1 MEGNKRKWIIIL
13 SIIGVVVVGEIAAIF
28 FVILNRNSGPDIE
41 EMLVQAEA
49 YFDEKE
55 YEEAI
60 EEYKEILEFDEESE
74 KAYLGLADV
83 YMETEDYKK
92 AQKLLEDA
100 KVESKKITKKLDKVM
115 EALDEE
121 SEDESDQEP
130 EQQKTETKVE
140 VKQVETVAE
149 VKEPEYYLESVST
162 SMFPIITLD
171 ISSTDAMQ
179 LTEDDITI
187 LENGS
192 NAEIVKLNVS
202 NETMML
208 GYLSPDIY
216 GDGNKRT
223 VEISVLG
230 KSVTVDNAADK
241 EYASPAMQPANI
253 TFVSSDV
260 SAYPEI
266 SLYVRVDNGMETIKG
281 LNTQNFII
289 KERLEGGEFLYQE
302 VQTAEIL
309 DQNAALNISL
319 VADKSGS
326 IDISDMDKI
335 KTVMKEFINILQYN
349 AGDKAE
355 VLAIDDIV
363 RQMCTFTSN
372 NVLLQNGIDNMFPEG
387 MTAFYDG
394 IMEGVTHT
402 MYEDGARCVIAFT
415 DGIDNSSYYTPDEV
429 INFANSCKVPVYI
442 IGVGGNIDSSELERI
457 AYNTGGQ
464 YWYIDDLYSLE
475 EIYQSIYREQKE
487 MYRIVYHCDERIS
500 KESIRDINI
509 SMVGQNYCAENE
521 VSVEPAELELADNT
535 AHSSRYE
542 LVMSDASWEAARKA
556 CSDMGGH
563 LVTITSQ
570 SEMDTV
576 IQMAEDAGVDYIWLG
591 GYTSYDR
598 NDNVFAHWVT
608 GEEFNYYNWS
618 KNEPSRK
625 DLDGTNEW
633 YLMLWNLPQYGG
645 WTWNDQRNDPAAD
658 LSYFRG
664 KMAFICEYE

>member
-13 SIIGVVVVGEIAAIF
+13 SIIGVVVVCEIAAIF
-28 FVILNRNSGPDIE
+28 FVLFHRASGPDIE

-49 YFDEKE
+49 YFDEEE

-60 EEYKEILEFDEESE
+60 REYKEILEYDEENE
-74 KAYLGLADV
+74 RAYLGLADV

-92 AQKLLEDA
+92 ARKLLENA
-100 KVESKKITKKLDKVM
+100 KTESKKITKKLDKVLA
-115 EALDEE
+115 ALDEE
-121 SEDESDQEP
+121 TEDES
-130 EQQKTETKVE
+130 QQADAKTEVE
-140 VKQVETVAE
+140 EAVAE
-149 VKEPEYYLESVST
+149 AKEPEYYLKSVST
-162 SMFPIITLD
+162 AMFPIITLD
-171 ISSTDAMQ
+171 ISLTEAMQ
-179 LTEDDITI
+179 PAEEDITV
-187 LENGS
+187 LENGLQ
-192 NAEIVKLNVS
+192 AEIVKLSVS
-202 NETMML
+202 DDTVML
-208 GYLSPDIY
+208 GYLSPNIY
-216 GDGNKRT
+216 GDGQKRA

-230 KSVTVDNAADK
+230 KSVTAAHAEDM
-241 EYASPAMQPANI
+241 EYESPSMQPANI

-260 SAYPEI
+260 SSYPEI
-266 SLYVRVDNGMETIKG
+266 SLYVRVDNGLETIKG
-281 LNTQNFII
+281 LTTQNFII

-326 IDISDMDKI
+326 IYLSDMDKI
-335 KTVMKEFINILQYN
+335 KTVMKEFVNILQYN

-355 VLAIDDIV
+355 ILAIDDIV
-363 RQMCTFTSN
+363 RQMCIFTSN
-372 NVLLQNGIDNMFPEG
+372 NELLQNGIDNMYPEG

-394 IMEGVTHT
+394 IMEGITHT

-415 DGIDNSSYYTPDEV
+415 DGIDNSSRYTPNEV
-429 INFANSCKVPVYI
+429 IDFANTCKVPVYL
-442 IGVGGNIDSSELERI
+442 IGVGDGIDASQLEQI
-457 AYNTGGQ
+457 AYRTGGQ

-500 KESIRDINI
+500 KESIRNI
-509 SMVGQNYCAENE
+509 SIGMAGQNYCAENE
-521 VSVEPAELELADNT
+521 VSVAPAELELVDNT
-535 AHSSRYE
+535 AHTSRYE

-570 SEMDTV
+570 SEMVTV

-618 KNEPSRK
+618 TNEPSRK